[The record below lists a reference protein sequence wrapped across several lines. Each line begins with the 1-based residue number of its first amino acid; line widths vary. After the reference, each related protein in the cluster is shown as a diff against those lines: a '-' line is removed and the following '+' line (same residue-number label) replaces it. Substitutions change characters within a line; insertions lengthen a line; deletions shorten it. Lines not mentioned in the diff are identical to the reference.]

1 MKERRIMTIPYRR
14 IRSFSNRGISGAAA
28 AWALCAVLAGAA
40 FAAEPDPTKG
50 QEWIPLFNGK
60 DLEGWKVKITGYEL
74 GDNFGNTFRVEDGI
88 LKVRYDQY
96 DQFQGRFGH
105 MFYKD
110 QFSHYI
116 IRAEY
121 RFVGEQIPG
130 GPGWAIRN
138 SGIMIHCQSPESMR
152 KDQEFPVC
160 IEVQILGGNGKDERS
175 TGNLC
180 TPGTNIV
187 MGGQL
192 ITQHCTNSKSK
203 TYHGDQWVTVEVEV
217 HGGAIIKHKIN
228 GEVVLEYEQPQL
240 DEKDPDGKS
249 LIKNGNKLLEE
260 GYISLQSES
269 HPVDFRK
276 VEILVLDE

>member
-1 MKERRIMTIPYRR
+1 
-14 IRSFSNRGISGAAA
+14 
-28 AWALCAVLAGAA
+28 
-40 FAAEPDPTKG
+40 
-50 QEWIPLFNGK
+50 
-60 DLEGWKVKITGYEL
+60 
-74 GDNFGNTFRVEDGI
+74 
-88 LKVRYDQY
+88 
-96 DQFQGRFGH
+96 
-105 MFYKD
+105 
-110 QFSHYI
+110 
-116 IRAEY
+116 
-121 RFVGEQIPG
+121 
-130 GPGWAIRN
+130 
-138 SGIMIHCQSPESMR
+138 MR

-160 IEVQILGGNGKDERS
+160 IEVQILGGNGKDERP

-180 TPGTNIV
+180 TPGTNVV

-192 ITQHCTNSKSK
+192 ITQHCTNSTSK
-203 TYHGDQWVTVEVEV
+203 TYHGDQWVTVEAEV

-240 DEKDPDGKS
+240 DENDPDGKS

>member
-1 MKERRIMTIPYRR
+1 MTNKFLLTPCFSYRALL
-14 IRSFSNRGISGAAA
+14 GAAA
-28 AWALCAVLAGAA
+28 AWILCAALAGTVY
-40 FAAEPDPTKG
+40 AAEPDQTKG
-50 QEWIPLFNGK
+50 KEWIPLFNGK

>member
-1 MKERRIMTIPYRR
+1 MTNKFLLTPCFSYRALL
-14 IRSFSNRGISGAAA
+14 GAAA
-28 AWALCAVLAGAA
+28 AWILCAALAGTVY
-40 FAAEPDPTKG
+40 AAEPDQTKG

-96 DQFQGRFGH
+96 DKFNGRFGH

-110 QFSHYI
+110 KFSHYI

-130 GPGWAIRN
+130 GPDWAIRN

-160 IEVQILGGNGKDERS
+160 IEVQILGGNGKDERP

-180 TPGTNIV
+180 TPGTNVV

-192 ITQHCTNSKSK
+192 ITQHCTNSTSK
-203 TYHGDQWVTVEVEV
+203 TYHGDQWVTVEAEV

-228 GEVVLEYEQPQL
+228 GEVVLDYEQPQL
-240 DEKDPDGKS
+240 DENDPDGKT

>member
-1 MKERRIMTIPYRR
+1 MTNKFLLTPCFSYRALL
-14 IRSFSNRGISGAAA
+14 GAAA
-28 AWALCAVLAGAA
+28 AWILCAALAGTVY
-40 FAAEPDPTKG
+40 AAEPDQTKG
-50 QEWIPLFNGK
+50 KEWIPLFNGK

-96 DQFQGRFGH
+96 DKFNGRFGH

-110 QFSHYI
+110 KFSHYI

-130 GPGWAIRN
+130 GPDWAIRN

-160 IEVQILGGNGKDERS
+160 IEVQILGGNGKDERP

-180 TPGTNIV
+180 TPGTNVV

-192 ITQHCTNSKSK
+192 ITQHCTNSTSK
-203 TYHGDQWVTVEVEV
+203 TYHGDQWVTVEAEV

-228 GEVVLEYEQPQL
+228 GEVVLDYEQPQL
-240 DEKDPDGKS
+240 DENDPDGKT